1 LQGHRPVA
9 AATGHAAMESL
20 ARDTYDVVMLDL
32 RLPDVDGKAVWQWI
46 ARHRPALAD
55 RVVFMTGDM
64 LTSSSNRF
72 LQEAGRPVL
81 PKPVAMD
88 ELNRM
93 VDTVLESH
101 AGEVA
106 GSTR

>member
-1 LQGHRPVA
+1 
-9 AATGHAAMESL
+9 
-20 ARDTYDVVMLDL
+20 MLDL
-32 RLPDVDGKAVWQWI
+32 RLPDIDGQAVWQWI
-46 ARHRPALAD
+46 ACHRPALAD

-64 LTSSSNRF
+64 LTPGSHRF

-81 PKPVAMD
+81 PKPVSMD
-88 ELNRM
+88 ALNRM
-93 VDTVLESH
+93 VDTVLEAH